1 MDELLVGRQRL
12 TLDPRALEVDAEGN
26 LYVNL
31 TAAVPLVVT
40 GTVLIGGELPA
51 GTQVI
56 GTVLIGGELP
66 AGTQVI
72 GTVLIGGELPA
83 GTQTIGTVLIGGE
96 LPAGTQAIGTVT
108 AVQPTHN
115 LLNANANVQVQN
127 ADVQDDNPLPA
138 LLRSTDELG
147 NYWNLGVDPST
158 MVLDTIDYEHHE
170 IHSGSHF
177 FVAGHATVGITA
189 TLEVVVTVP
198 ETTAWPHMLFW
209 WSSSLSLTIEMFEGT
224 TGVVGGASVTPRNS
238 DRNNDAASGLT
249 VVTNP
254 ASIAGDGTLIW
265 SAAWGSKQAGGAR
278 GRNTEIILRSD
289 TTYLWRV
296 TSGANGNM
304 VAYEALWYEHT
315 NKA

>member
-12 TLDPRALEVDAEGN
+12 PLDPRALEVDAEGN

-138 LLRSTDELG
+138 LLRSTDGLG
-147 NYWNLGVDPST
+147 NYWNLGVDPAT

-177 FVAGHATVGITA
+177 FVAGHATLGLNA
-189 TLEVVVTVP
+189 TPEFVVTVP
-198 ETTAWPHMLFW
+198 DTAKWPHMKFLFG
-209 WSSSLSLTIEMFEGT
+209 SSNILTVEMFEAP
-224 TGVVGGASVTPRNS
+224 TGVGGGAAVTPRNS
-238 DRNNDAASGLT
+238 NRNSGTASILT
-249 VVTNP
+249 IVADP
-254 ASIAGDGTLIW
+254 ASIAADGTLIW
-265 SAAWGSKQAGGAR
+265 ASAWGTKQAGGR
-278 GRNTEIILRSD
+278 GGRDDEIVLKQD
-289 TTYLWRV
+289 TAYLWRA
-296 TSGANGNM
+296 TSGANSNI
-304 VAYEALWYEHT
+304 VTYEGLWYEHT
-315 NKA
+315 DKA